1 MDSDINMNE
10 NRLES
15 ERLYKYLFVIMR
27 PNIKK
32 KLEELKCIGGNIK

>member
-15 ERLYKYLFVIMR
+15 ERLYKYLFVMR

-32 KLEELKCIGGNIK
+32 KLEELKCVGGNIK